1 MNIEFLKN
9 YRIRFTGFLFFGIF
23 ILFALTACMGRS
35 SAPQG
40 WAGGVVVDDNF
51 VTASMDGQLVSL
63 NIDTGK
69 QNWEPNM
76 IRVTDDDD
84 DKRAIYATPAVYG
97 GVVFI
102 ASYDGKIHAISLSDG
117 DLIDSVT
124 LDSALIGGIFIS
136 EDKLFLVSEVGIL
149 YGYRILASVETKNV
163 TLEPLWKPILIA
175 DGVWSTPVVHGEH
188 IYVTSLDHY
197 IYAIDAISGEEI
209 WSFATQGAIVS
220 SPILYQG
227 NLMFGS
233 FDGNFYSLNPDTGKE
248 NWVFRGSNNWYWADP
263 IVGYD
268 GDVPL
273 VFASSLG
280 GNIYALQIQTG
291 IQQWESNIESAIV
304 GAPAIVKD
312 MLVFGSRDD
321 TVYVS
326 EISSGIILGTC
337 DIGDRVETPMTAIND
352 IVFFGAR
359 DHSIRALKIKQ
370 NGNPDEYWDSPY
382 FSDKAKERKSP
393 YVLDWVPGC

>member
-1 MNIEFLKN
+1 MHIKFLRN
-9 YRIRFTGFLFFGIF
+9 YRIRFTGVIFFGIF
-23 ILFALTACMGRS
+23 ILFALTACMGNQG
-35 SAPQG
+35 APQG

-69 QNWEPNM
+69 QNWEPHM

-84 DKRAIYATPAVYG
+84 DKRAIYATPAVYD
-97 GVVFI
+97 GVAFI

-117 DLIDSVT
+117 ELIDSVT
-124 LDSALIGGIFIS
+124 LDSAFIGGIFIS

-149 YGYRILASVETKNV
+149 YGYRIVSSVETKNV
-163 TLEPLWKPILIA
+163 TLEPLWNPILIA
-175 DGVWSTPVVHGEH
+175 DGVWSTPVVHGEY
-188 IYVTSLDHY
+188 IYVTSLDHS
-197 IYAIDAISGEEI
+197 IYAIDAISGKKI

-220 SPILYQG
+220 SPILYQD

-248 NWVFRGSNNWYWADP
+248 NWIFRGSNHWYWADP

-268 GDVPL
+268 GNVPL
-273 VFASSLG
+273 VFATSLG
-280 GNIYALQIQTG
+280 GYIYAIQIQTG

-312 MLVFGSRDD
+312 MLVFGSRDE

-326 EISSGIILGTC
+326 EISSGITLGTC

-370 NGNPDEYWDSPY
+370 NGNPDENWDSPY

>member
-1 MNIEFLKN
+1 MHIEFLDN
-9 YRIRFTGFLFFGIF
+9 YRIKIPIIIILGILISFSLTG
-23 ILFALTACMGRS
+23 CMGR
-35 SAPQG
+35 AGNPQG
-40 WAGGVVVDDNF
+40 WAGGVIVDDNL

-63 NIDTGK
+63 NVDTGK
-69 QNWEPNM
+69 QNWEPHM

-84 DKRAIYATPAVYG
+84 DRRAIYATPAVYN
-97 GVVFI
+97 GVAFV

-117 DLIDSVT
+117 SLIDSVT
-124 LDSALIGGIFIS
+124 LDSSFIGGISIS
-136 EDKLFLVSEVGIL
+136 EDNLFVVSEVGVL
-149 YGYRILASVETKNV
+149 YGYRILVSVETQKV
-163 TLEPLWKPILIA
+163 SLEPLWNPILIA
-175 DGVWSTPVVHGEH
+175 DGVWSTPLVHGEH

-197 IYAIDAISGEEI
+197 IYAIDVVSGEEI
-209 WSFATQGAIVS
+209 WNFDTQGAIVS
-220 SPILYQG
+220 SPILYQD

-248 NWVFRGSNNWYWADP
+248 NWIFKGSNHWYWADP
-263 IVGYD
+263 VVGYD
-268 GDVPL
+268 EETPL

-280 GNIYALQIQTG
+280 GSIYAIQTQTG
-291 IQQWESNIESAIV
+291 VQQWESNIESVIV

-312 MLVFGSRDD
+312 MLVFGSRDE

-326 EISSGIILGTC
+326 EISSGITLGTC
-337 DIGDRVETPMTAIND
+337 DIGDKVETPITVIND

-370 NGNPDEYWDSPY
+370 NGNWDSPY
-382 FSDKAKERKSP
+382 FSDKAKERKNP